1 VQERR
6 FACASRAARPMIRAF
21 IETNRIRGTAEMSS
35 GKKEKKFTDARG
47 LRGFRRLAV
56 FACVAWSFAACAA
69 DTPEKAVNA
78 PIRIAMIEGM
88 SGPFANAGAAVERNL
103 RFGVERVNARG
114 GVKLADGAHPLELVV
129 LDGRGSS
136 EASLMQLR
144 AAIDQRIGFV
154 MQGNSSAVAA
164 ALIAAID
171 RQNTREP
178 DARVVF
184 LNYSADD
191 PALTNAACSFWHFR
205 FDAHAG
211 MRMDALADV
220 IERDRA
226 VKKVYLLNQD
236 YSFGHDVSREA
247 QRALKERRP
256 DIAITGDEF
265 HPIGRVKD
273 FAPYISKIRASG
285 ADAVVTG
292 NWGND
297 LTLLVKAARE
307 QGLTTKF
314 YTFYGNSLGAP
325 AALGEA
331 GVKRVVA
338 VADWHPNV
346 GGAASDAYYQ
356 AFRARFPSAAD
367 DYLVLRMPL
376 MIEMLAG
383 ALTRAGS
390 ADPVAV
396 ARALEG
402 MKFDNG
408 FHASTMRAQ
417 DHQLIQPLY
426 MMEMDRAGTP
436 GVKFDNEGS
445 GYGFRTL
452 RAVPADRTAPPTTCA
467 MERPVR

>member
-1 VQERR
+1 
-6 FACASRAARPMIRAF
+6 MIRAF
-21 IETNRIRGTAEMSS
+21 IETNRIRGTAQMSS

-136 EASLMQLR
+136 EASLVQLR

-307 QGLTTKF
+307 QGLATKF

-426 MMEMDRAGTP
+426 VIEMDKSGTP
-436 GVKFDNEGS
+436 GVRFDNEGS
-445 GYGFRTL
+445 GFGFRTL
-452 RAVPADRTAPPTTCA
+452 LRIPAQDTSMPTTCT
-467 MERPVR
+467 MKRPAS

>member
-1 VQERR
+1 M
-6 FACASRAARPMIRAF
+6 AAA
-21 IETNRIRGTAEMSS
+21 
-35 GKKEKKFTDARG
+35 
-47 LRGFRRLAV
+47 AV
-56 FACVAWSFAACAA
+56 AAQG
-69 DTPEKAVNA
+69 A

-88 SGPFANAGAAVERNL
+88 SGPFANAGAVVERNL
-103 RFGVERVNARG
+103 RFGVERVNAQG
-114 GVKLADGAHPLELVV
+114 GVKLADGAHPLQLVV
-129 LDGRGSS
+129 LDGKGSS
-136 EASLMQLR
+136 EASLVQLR
-144 AAIDQRIGFV
+144 AAIDQKIGFV

-164 ALIAAID
+164 ALVAAID
-171 RQNTREP
+171 KQNAREP

-191 PALTNAACSFWHFR
+191 PALTNASCSFWHFR

-220 IERDRA
+220 IRDARS
-226 VKKVYLLNQD
+226 VKRVYLLNQD

-247 QRALKERRP
+247 ARALKERRP
-256 DIAITGDEF
+256 DIAIAGDEF

-273 FAPYISKIRASG
+273 FAPYIAKIRASG

-307 QGLTTKF
+307 QGLNTKF

-325 AALGEA
+325 AALGDA

-346 GGAASDAYYQ
+346 GGAASDAYYA
-356 AFRARFPSAAD
+356 AFRARYPSAAD

-376 MIEMLAG
+376 MIEMLAQ
-383 ALTRAGS
+383 AMTRAGS
-390 ADPVAV
+390 ADPTAV

-408 FHASTMRAQ
+408 FHPSTMRAQ
-417 DHQLIQPLY
+417 DHQLIQPLFV
-426 MMEMDRAGTP
+426 MEMDRAGAP
-436 GVKFDNEGS
+436 GVQVDNEGS

-452 RAVPADRTAPPTTCA
+452 LALPANATAQPSSCDMT
-467 MERPVR
+467 RPAR

>member
-21 IETNRIRGTAEMSS
+21 IETNRIRGTAQMSS

-136 EASLMQLR
+136 EASLVQLR

>member
-1 VQERR
+1 MNR
-6 FACASRAARPMIRAF
+6 SLAARARMVALIVLASVH
-21 IETNRIRGTAEMSS
+21 IAVHAASGT
-35 GKKEKKFTDARG
+35 
-47 LRGFRRLAV
+47 
-56 FACVAWSFAACAA
+56 
-69 DTPEKAVNA
+69 
-78 PIRIAMIEGM
+78 PIPIAMIEGM

-114 GVKLADGAHPLELVV
+114 GVMLADGAHPLQLVV
-129 LDGRGSS
+129 LDGQGST
-136 EASLMQLR
+136 EASLLQLR
-144 AAIDQRIGFV
+144 VAIDRGIGFIA
-154 MQGNSSAVAA
+154 QGNSSAVAA
-164 ALIAAID
+164 ALIDAID
-171 RQNTREP
+171 KQNARDP
-178 DARVVF
+178 QHRVVF

-191 PALTNAACSFWHFR
+191 PALTGAACSFWHFR

-220 IERDRA
+220 IRRDA
-226 VKKVYLLNQD
+226 SVKKVFLLNQD

-256 DIAITGDEF
+256 DVTIVGDEF

-273 FAPYISKIRASG
+273 FAPYITKIRASG
-285 ADAVVTG
+285 ADAVITG

-307 QGLTTKF
+307 QGLDTRF

-331 GVKRVVA
+331 GVKRVIA

-346 GGAASDAYYQ
+346 GGAASDDYYR
-356 AFRARFPSAAD
+356 AFRARFPAPAD

-376 MIEMLAG
+376 MIEMLAQ
-383 ALTRAGS
+383 AMQKARS
-390 ADPVAV
+390 ADPTSV

-408 FHASTMRAQ
+408 FQTIEMRAA
-417 DHQLIQPLY
+417 DHQAIQPLY
-426 MMEMDRAGTP
+426 VMEMDKAGTK
-436 GVKFDNEGS
+436 GVTFDNERS

-452 RAVPADRTAPPTTCA
+452 LKVSGEEGANRSECQ
-467 MERPVR
+467 MKRP

>member
-1 VQERR
+1 MSGAKKQRVSAGVRWL
-6 FACASRAARPMIRAF
+6 ASAAWIVWSMA
-21 IETNRIRGTAEMSS
+21 AS
-35 GKKEKKFTDARG
+35 
-47 LRGFRRLAV
+47 AV
-56 FACVAWSFAACAA
+56 VSAAVA
-69 DTPEKAVNA
+69 DPA

-114 GVKLADGAHPLELVV
+114 GVKLRDGAHPLQLVV
-129 LDGRGSS
+129 LDGKGSS
-136 EASLMQLR
+136 EASLVQLR
-144 AAIDQRIGFV
+144 AVVDEKIGFV

-171 RQNTREP
+171 KQNAREP

-191 PALTNAACSFWHFR
+191 PALTNASCSFWHFR

-211 MRMDALADV
+211 MRMDALAEA
-220 IERDRA
+220 IRRDDT

-256 DIAITGDEF
+256 DIAIVGDEF

-273 FAPYISKIRASG
+273 FAPYVAKIRASG

-307 QGLTTKF
+307 QGLNTKF

-325 AALGEA
+325 AALGDA

-338 VADWHPNV
+338 VADWHPNA

-356 AFRARFPSAAD
+356 AFRARYPSPAD
-367 DYLVLRMPL
+367 DYLVLRVPL
-376 MIEMLAG
+376 MIDMLAE

-390 ADPVAV
+390 ADPTAV

-408 FHASTMRAQ
+408 FHASTMRAE

-426 MMEMDRAGTP
+426 VMEMDRAGTP
-436 GVKFDNEGS
+436 GVHFDNEGS

-452 RAVPADRTAPPTTCA
+452 LALPPEKTLQPTTCNMA
-467 MERPVR
+467 RPSR